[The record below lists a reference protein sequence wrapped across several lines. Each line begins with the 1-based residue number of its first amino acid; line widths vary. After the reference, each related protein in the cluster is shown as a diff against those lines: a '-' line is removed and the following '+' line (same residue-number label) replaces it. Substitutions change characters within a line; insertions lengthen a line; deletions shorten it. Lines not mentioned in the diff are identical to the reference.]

1 MRVKLED
8 DLRGAIINGACDLDV
23 SVTAFVNALLRSG
36 LRQLQTAHHPA
47 EAGGT
52 ADTMVS
58 LLKEALSASTFTVV
72 EGDLDSRRALRKLVL
87 EAYAPTADTTDDLL
101 AVLEGALPAHKF
113 NVSAGD
119 AETHAPTP
127 TVDTSSLE
135 SVLGELYA
143 THLFDHT
150 APGMLGIVAAVLK
163 NPVKTETPCPC
174 CGKHYVKAYG
184 IQVTCDAPK
193 CREWVRLALIN
204 QAEAVSCD
212 L

>member
-8 DLRGAIINGACDLDV
+8 DLRDAIINDACDTDV
-23 SVTAFVNALLRSG
+23 SLTAFVNALLRSG
-36 LRQLQTAHHPA
+36 LRQHQTAHHPA

-58 LLKEALSASTFTVV
+58 LLKEALFASKFTVV

-87 EAYAPTADTTDDLL
+87 EAYAPT
-101 AVLEGALPAHKF
+101 
-113 NVSAGD
+113 
-119 AETHAPTP
+119 
-127 TVDTSSLE
+127 VDTSSIE
-135 SVLGELYA
+135 SVLGDLYA

-150 APGMLGIVAAVLK
+150 APGMLGIIAAVLK

-174 CGKHYVKAYG
+174 CGKHYRKAYG

>member
-8 DLRGAIINGACDLDV
+8 DLRDAIVNGACDTDV
-23 SVTAFVNALLRSG
+23 SLNAFVNALLR
-36 LRQLQTAHHPA
+36 QHQTAHHPA

-58 LLKEALSASTFTVV
+58 LLKEALFASKFTVV
-72 EGDLDSRRALRKLVL
+72 EGDAETRVL
-87 EAYAPTADTTDDLL
+87 EAYAPTADT
-101 AVLEGALPAHKF
+101 
-113 NVSAGD
+113 
-119 AETHAPTP
+119 
-127 TVDTSSLE
+127 SSLE
-135 SVLGELYA
+135 SVLGDLYA

-150 APGMLGIVAAVLK
+150 APGMLGIIAAVLK

-184 IQVTCDAPK
+184 IQVTCEAPK

>member
-23 SVTAFVNALLRSG
+23 SLTAFVNALLRSG
-36 LRQLQTAHHPA
+36 LRQHQTAHHPA

-58 LLKEALSASTFTVV
+58 LLKEALCASKFTVV
-72 EGDLDSRRALRKLVL
+72 EGEAETRVL
-87 EAYAPTADTTDDLL
+87 EA
-101 AVLEGALPAHKF
+101 
-113 NVSAGD
+113 
-119 AETHAPTP
+119 HAPTP
-127 TVDTSSLE
+127 TVDTSSLA

-143 THLFDHT
+143 THRFDHT
-150 APGMLGIVAAVLK
+150 APGMLGIIAAVLK

-184 IQVTCDAPK
+184 IQVTCEAPK

>member
-8 DLRGAIINGACDLDV
+8 DLRDAIINGACDIDL
-23 SVTAFVNALLRSG
+23 SMNAFVNALLRSG
-36 LRQLQTAHHPA
+36 LRQHQTAHHPA
-47 EAGGT
+47 EAG
-52 ADTMVS
+52 VS

-184 IQVTCDAPK
+184 IQVTCEAPK

>member
-8 DLRGAIINGACDLDV
+8 DLRDAIINGACDTDV
-23 SVTAFVNALLRSG
+23 SMNDFMNALLRSG
-36 LRQLQTAHHPA
+36 LQQHHPA
-47 EAGGT
+47 
-52 ADTMVS
+52 DTRVS
-58 LLKEALSASTFTVV
+58 LLKEALPAHKFTIV
-72 EGDLDSRRALRKLVL
+72 EGDARKLVL
-87 EAYAPTADTTDDLL
+87 EAYAHAADTADDLL

-113 NVSAGD
+113 IVSVGD
-119 AETHAPTP
+119 ARKQVLEAHAPTP

-135 SVLGELYA
+135 SVLGDLYA

-150 APGMLGIVAAVLK
+150 APGMLGIIAAVLK
-163 NPVKTETPCPC
+163 TPVKTEIPCPC

>member
-8 DLRGAIINGACDLDV
+8 DLRDAIINGACDTDV
-23 SVTAFVNALLRSG
+23 SLTAFVDALLRHH
-36 LRQLQTAHHPA
+36 QTAHHPA

-58 LLKEALSASTFTVV
+58 LLKEALCASKFTVV

-87 EAYAPTADTTDDLL
+87 EAYAPTVDTTDDLL

-143 THLFDHT
+143 THLFGHT
-150 APGMLGIVAAVLK
+150 APGMLGIIAAVLK

-174 CGKHYVKAYG
+174 CGKHYRKAYG
-184 IQVTCDAPK
+184 IQVTCEAPK

-212 L
+212 I

>member
-8 DLRGAIINGACDLDV
+8 DLRDAIVNGACDTDV
-23 SVTAFVNALLRSG
+23 SLNAFVNALLRHHH
-36 LRQLQTAHHPA
+36 TAHHPA

-58 LLKEALSASTFTVV
+58 LLKEALSASKFTVV
-72 EGDLDSRRALRKLVL
+72 EGDAETRVL

-113 NVSAGD
+113 NVSVGD
-119 AETHAPTP
+119 AETRALRKL
-127 TVDTSSLE
+127 VLE
-135 SVLGELYA
+135 AY
-143 THLFDHT
+143 

-174 CGKHYVKAYG
+174 CGKHYRKAYG
-184 IQVTCDAPK
+184 IQVTCEAPK

>member
-8 DLRGAIINGACDLDV
+8 DLRGAIINGACDTDV
-23 SVTAFVNALLRSG
+23 SMNAFVNALLR
-36 LRQLQTAHHPA
+36 QHHTAHHPA

-58 LLKEALSASTFTVV
+58 LLKEALFASKFTVV
-72 EGDLDSRRALRKLVL
+72 EGDAETRVL

-113 NVSAGD
+113 NVSVGD

-127 TVDTSSLE
+127 TVDTSSLA

-143 THLFDHT
+143 THRFDHT

-184 IQVTCDAPK
+184 IQVTCEAPK

>member
-47 EAGGT
+47 EAG
-52 ADTMVS
+52 VS
-58 LLKEALSASTFTVV
+58 LLKEALFASKFTVV
-72 EGDLDSRRALRKLVL
+72 EGDAETRVL
-87 EAYAPTADTTDDLL
+87 
-101 AVLEGALPAHKF
+101 
-113 NVSAGD
+113 
-119 AETHAPTP
+119 ETHAPTP

>member
-8 DLRGAIINGACDLDV
+8 DLRDAIINGACDTDV
-23 SVTAFVNALLRSG
+23 SMNAFVNALLR
-36 LRQLQTAHHPA
+36 QHQTAHHPA

-58 LLKEALSASTFTVV
+58 LLKEALFASKFTVV
-72 EGDLDSRRALRKLVL
+72 EGEAETRALRKLVL

>member
-8 DLRGAIINGACDLDV
+8 DLRDAIINGACDTDL
-23 SVTAFVNALLRSG
+23 SVNAFVNALLR
-36 LRQLQTAHHPA
+36 QHHTAHHPA
-47 EAGGT
+47 EAV
-52 ADTMVS
+52 VS
-58 LLKEALSASTFTVV
+58 LLKEALFASKFTVV
-72 EGDLDSRRALRKLVL
+72 EGDAETRALRKLVL
-87 EAYAPTADTTDDLL
+87 EAYAPTADTADDIL

-113 NVSAGD
+113 IVSVGD
-119 AETHAPTP
+119 AETRALRKQVLEAHAPTP

-135 SVLGELYA
+135 SVLGDLYA

-150 APGMLGIVAAVLK
+150 SPGMLGIIAAVLK
-163 NPVKTETPCPC
+163 TPVKTETPCPC
-174 CGKHYVKAYG
+174 CGKHYVRAYG

-204 QAEAVSCD
+204 QAEAVSCA